1 MLMTAFRTKSRAAIL
16 AVALVGVFL
25 LGIPVAEA
33 HRFTASSTISIHY
46 VDGKF
51 QGRVRS
57 SRPRCEKRL
66 VKVFKA
72 RPDRPDI
79 FIGQDRTN
87 DNGRYR
93 IPKPPRIKG
102 KFYARARKKIGG
114 RYGHFHRCRRALSR
128 IIEAP

>member
-33 HRFTASSTISIHY
+33 HTFTASSTISIHY

-66 VKVFKA
+66 VRVFKA

-79 FIGQDRTN
+79 FIGEDRTN

-102 KFYARARKKIGG
+102 KFYARATRRSGG
-114 RYGHFHRCRRALSR
+114 HYSHKHRCRPALSR

>member
-1 MLMTAFRTKSRAAIL
+1 MTAFRTNRRVAIVVAALIGL
-16 AVALVGVFL
+16 FL
-25 LGIPVAEA
+25 LQSPALQA

-102 KFYARARKKIGG
+102 KF
-114 RYGHFHRCRRALSR
+114 LSL
-128 IIEAP
+128 IHI